1 MSIKMK
7 IIELFIAISYF
18 RDAKPDF
25 QMKRSRMYWSR
36 QYLQWMLQHMRYCS
50 SVSKWWAN
58 ICQCD
63 TTNTNLKVSLSVS
76 RHYSY
81 ADRLNCN
88 FNITT
93 INLSRCEFNYFIKC
107 IEPIERARGV
117 RWQRHWKLV
126 KCKPHERFKIQIGV
140 HKIRQGLSRFLLR
153 VTLRKFY
160 GARNARVATM
170 PTFEVWRYFFPF
182 RDLSDDA
189 LDKNR
194 RSMRQKY
201 MLAPVVYRYVAV
213 VSKEY
218 FYVRN
223 PDCFAFIDVWKLV

>member
-1 MSIKMK
+1 
-7 IIELFIAISYF
+7 
-18 RDAKPDF
+18 
-25 QMKRSRMYWSR
+25 
-36 QYLQWMLQHMRYCS
+36 MRYCS

-88 FNITT
+88 LNITT

-107 IEPIERARGV
+107 IEPIGWARGV
-117 RWQRHWKLV
+117 RWQCHWKLV
-126 KCKPHERFKIQIGV
+126 KCKPHERFKIQIDI
-140 HKIRQGLSRFLLR
+140 HKIRQGLPRFLLR

-201 MLAPVVYRYVAV
+201 MLAPVVLSACCRWIKRIFLCA
-213 VSKEY
+213 
-218 FYVRN
+218 N
-223 PDCFAFIDVWKLV
+223 PDCFAFIDVRKPV